1 MIMNGLF
8 NHSLRVTNRRSSWSV
23 WLQYLPIAA
32 FFSLMLWKS
41 IRLNHILAIP
51 NMATDV
57 SDILVNIG
65 SLILVSGWIVW
76 LPKRRRPLVL
86 LLLNIVLTCILYA
99 DLVYYRYFQDFITV
113 PVLMQAFQVSSL
125 GDSIASLISWSDLLF
140 FVDWIVLI
148 PFTIWVRRALK
159 REAAVQSRQ
168 YQFSYQRSSKGKVFL
183 WRVTKGLAILFV
195 GWVLLYAPIKYATS
209 TWAKGIFT
217 GNWWNASIYNITGLY
232 GFHGYDIYRY
242 VSNNMF
248 ASNELSTDE
257 QAAIQQWFDEH
268 KQMLKGPASTF
279 GKYKGKNVIVIQAEA
294 FENFVIGK
302 KINGQEITPNLNA
315 LLKDSLYFDRFFHQ
329 TGQGRTSDA
338 DFGVQASLHPLPTG
352 SVFIRYPDH
361 QYDAL
366 PSILSENGY
375 STGAF
380 HAYESG
386 FWNRY
391 VMYEQLGYDFFM
403 SKKDYVIDEPL
414 GWSLGD
420 HSFFRQS
427 LERMTK
433 MQSPFYSFMI
443 TLSSHHPYKLAQSA
457 QTIDVSPMTD
467 TLFGDY
473 LEAVHYVD
481 YALGEFIAQ
490 LKKNGLW
497 EETIL
502 VFYGDHDNSI
512 NDRESLEKL
521 VGHPVSDF
529 EAMEM
534 RNQVPLIIHLP
545 DGAESGTYHTVTGQ
559 LDIAPTLLHWLG
571 IDPTDKYFMG
581 SNVQAEGEHLIVLRN
596 GSVTNGEVFYVPSAD
611 SVFENGTC
619 YNYETGEEGDLEP
632 CRPLYKEA
640 LKRLSI
646 SDLIIENDAIAQLR
660 QP

>member
-1 MIMNGLF
+1 MFMNGLF
-8 NHSLRVTNRRSSWSV
+8 NHSLRTATRRSSW
-23 WLQYLPIAA
+23 LQYWPIVA

-41 IRLNHILAIP
+41 IRLNQVLAIP

-65 SLILVSGWIVW
+65 GLLLVSGWIVW
-76 LPKRRRPLVL
+76 LPKRWRPLTL
-86 LLLNIVLTCILYA
+86 LILNIVLTFILYA

-113 PVLMQAFQVSSL
+113 PVLMQAFQVSAL
-125 GDSIASLISWSDLLF
+125 GDSIASLITWKDLLF
-140 FVDWIVLI
+140 FIDWIVLI
-148 PFTIWVRRALK
+148 PLTIWTGRAWK
-159 REAAVQSRQ
+159 RKTASQSH
-168 YQFSYQRSSKGKVFL
+168 QFHSYVRSSKSKAFA
-183 WRVTKGLAILFV
+183 WRLSKGLTILLM

-209 TWAKGIFT
+209 TWAQGIFT
-217 GNWWNASIYNITGLY
+217 GNWWNASIYNITGIY

-242 VSNNMF
+242 ITNNLLSNN
-248 ASNELSTDE
+248 ELTADE
-257 QAAIQQWFDEH
+257 ETAIQQWFDEH
-268 KQMLKGPASTF
+268 KQMLKGPESTF

-294 FENFVIGK
+294 IENFVIGK
-302 KINGQEITPNLNA
+302 EINGQEITPNLNA
-315 LLKDSLYFDRFFHQ
+315 LIKESLYFDRFFHQ

-338 DFGVQASLHPLPTG
+338 DFTVQASLHPLPTG

-366 PSILSENGY
+366 PGILAEQGY

-391 VMYEQLGYDFFM
+391 VMYEQFGYDFFM

-420 HSFFRQS
+420 RSFFRQS
-427 LERMTK
+427 LERMTQ

-443 TLSSHHPYKLAQSA
+443 TLTSHHPYKLAESA
-457 QTIDVSPMTD
+457 RSLDVSPMTD

-473 LEAVHYVD
+473 LESVHYLD
-481 YALGEFIAQ
+481 QAMGEFIAQ
-490 LKKNGLW
+490 LKEEGLW

-512 NDRESLEKL
+512 NDRESMEKL
-521 VGHPVSDF
+521 LGRSVSDF
-529 EAMEM
+529 EAMQM
-534 RNQVPLIIHLP
+534 RSQVPLIIHLP

-571 IDPTDKYFMG
+571 IDPTDNFYMG
-581 SNVQAEGEHLIVLRN
+581 SHVQAEGEHLIVLRN
-596 GSVTNGEVFYVPSAD
+596 GSVTNGEIFYVPSAD
-611 SVFENGTC
+611 AVFENGTC
-619 YNYETGEEGDLEP
+619 YKYETGEPSELEP
-632 CRPLYKEA
+632 CRPLYQEA
-640 LKRLSI
+640 LERLNL
-646 SDLIIENDAIAQLR
+646 SDLIIQNDAIAKLR

>member
-1 MIMNGLF
+1 MNGLH
-8 NHSLRVTNRRSSWSV
+8 NHSLLDSARKTSRSSA
-23 WLQYLPIAA
+23 LQYLPVLA

-41 IRLNHILAIP
+41 IRLNHVLSIP

-57 SDILVNIG
+57 SDIIVNIG
-65 SLILVSGWIVW
+65 SLLLVSGWIVW
-76 LPKRRRPLVL
+76 LPRRWRPLAL
-86 LLLNIVLTCILYA
+86 LLLNILLTCILYA

-140 FVDWIVLI
+140 FIDWIVLI
-148 PFTIWVRRALK
+148 PFTIWAGRRLK
-159 REAAVQSRQ
+159 HIAVQSRS
-168 YQFSYQRSSKGKVFL
+168 YSFSYQRTNKVKQL
-183 WRVTKGLAILFV
+183 IWRLTKGLGILFV
-195 GWVLLYAPIKYATS
+195 GYILLFAPIKYATS

-242 VSNNMF
+242 VTNNLF
-248 ASNELSTDE
+248 ANTELTPEEEAS
-257 QAAIQQWFDEH
+257 IQQWFDEH

-366 PSILSENGY
+366 PSILSQNGY
-375 STGAF
+375 STGAY

-391 VMYEQLGYDFFM
+391 VMYDHLGYDFFM

-420 HSFFRQS
+420 NSFFRQS
-427 LERMTK
+427 LERMTAQ
-433 MQSPFYSFMI
+433 QSPFYSFMI

-457 QTIDVSPMTD
+457 QTLDVSPMTD
-467 TLFGDY
+467 NLFGDY

-481 YALGEFIAQ
+481 YAMGELIKQ
-490 LKKNGLW
+490 LKQDGLW
-497 EETIL
+497 EDTIL

-512 NDRESLEKL
+512 NDRESLEQV
-521 VGHPVSDF
+521 VGHTVSDF
-529 EAMEM
+529 DAMEM
-534 RNQVPLIIHLP
+534 RSQVPLIIHLP
-545 DGAESGTYHTVTGQ
+545 DGAESGKVHTVTGQ

-581 SNVQAEGEHLIVLRN
+581 SNVQADGEHLIVLRN

-611 SVFENGTC
+611 AVFENGTC
-619 YNYETGEEGDLEP
+619 YKYETGEEGDLEP
-632 CRPLYKEA
+632 CRPLYEEA

-646 SDLIIENDAIAQLR
+646 SDLLIENDGISQLR
-660 QP
+660 KP